1 MESSLTIHTPITE
14 ILKREKEGTRE
25 LVHPTYFKDIV
36 GVFLYLTSTKPNIVF
51 GLRMIN
57 QFMKK
62 KHINHTCKQQ
72 SEF

>member
-1 MESSLTIHTPITE
+1 MESSLTIHTPIIE

-36 GVFLYLTSTKPNIVF
+36 WVFLYLTSTKPNIVF

-62 KHINHTCKQQ
+62 KTY
-72 SEF
+72 